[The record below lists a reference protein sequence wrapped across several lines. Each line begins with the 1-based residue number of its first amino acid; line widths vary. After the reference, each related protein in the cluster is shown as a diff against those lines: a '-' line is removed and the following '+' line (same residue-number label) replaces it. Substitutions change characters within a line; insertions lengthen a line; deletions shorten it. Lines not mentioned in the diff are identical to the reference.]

1 MRHAAV
7 LHRHAARQVR
17 RRAPAD
23 AIGTSNP
30 LATAP
35 AITVS
40 MDSKPALPTRDRY
53 TPGTKMPGDCAN
65 SPGPVQPEL
74 EVE

>member
-1 MRHAAV
+1 MRYAAA
-7 LHRHAARQVR
+7 LHRQAARQVR

-35 AITVS
+35 AIAVS
-40 MDSKPALPTRDRY
+40 MDIKPVLPMQDRY